1 MAKLIMLVDDDVDI
15 LESSQIML
23 RLEGMNVITAIDGE
37 QAIQIYKKNEPC
49 LVFMDI
55 WMPKKDGF
63 EAFNEIKNQD
73 HNAKVI
79 FVTGHQQDENKLQ
92 DAKKKGLLD
101 FVEKPLTFDTY
112 MQLIRKF
119 A

>member
-1 MAKLIMLVDDDVDI
+1 MAKSIMLVDDDVDI
-15 LESSQIML
+15 LESTQTML
-23 RLEGMNVITAIDGE
+23 ELGGINVITAIGGE

-55 WMPKKDGF
+55 KMPKKDGF
-63 EAFNEIKNQD
+63 EAFNDIKNQD

-79 FVTGHQQDENKLQ
+79 FVSGHRQDENKLQ

-101 FVEKPLTFDTY
+101 FVEKPLSFDNY

-119 A
+119 D

>member
-1 MAKLIMLVDDDVDI
+1 MAKSIMLVDDDVDI
-15 LESSQIML
+15 LESTQTML
-23 RLEGMNVITAIDGE
+23 ELGGINVITAIGGE
-37 QAIQIYKKNEPC
+37 HAIQIYKKNEPC

-55 WMPKKDGF
+55 KMPKKDGF
-63 EAFNEIKNQD
+63 EAFNDIKNQD

-79 FVTGHQQDENKLQ
+79 FVSGHRQDENKLQ

-101 FVEKPLTFDTY
+101 FVEKPLSFDNY

-119 A
+119 D